1 MVAAR
6 DDLYRLGLATLLR
19 DQGVNVV
26 AQAGSTEAAAE
37 RAPGLDLDA
46 VVLELRRPGTATLA
60 IARLR
65 QGAAPPSVVVLSA
78 SPTRDEAIEAFS
90 AGAAGYL
97 DRDTSP
103 ARIAALIRSLRDDEM
118 FMPKDVADS
127 LLAPLRESRSP
138 VDARQ
143 VADAALSERELEVLA
158 LVARGMANDE
168 VAHELVV
175 TASTVKNHLTRIV
188 TKLGAHNRTHAA
200 VLAVRRGYI

>member
-19 DQGVNVV
+19 EQGVNVV

-37 RAPGLDLDA
+37 RAAALDLDA

-60 IARLR
+60 VARLR
-65 QGAAPPSVVVLSA
+65 EGADRPSVIALSA
-78 SPTRDEAIEAFS
+78 SPSSEEAIEALS

-97 DRDTSP
+97 DRATDP
-103 ARIAALIRSLRDDEM
+103 ARIAAVIRSLRNGET
-118 FMPKDVADS
+118 FMPKGVADA

-143 VADAALSERELEVLA
+143 VPDVALSERELEVLA
-158 LVARGMANDE
+158 LVARGLANGGI
-168 VAHELVV
+168 ARELVV

-188 TKLGAHNRTHAA
+188 TKLGAQNRTHAA